1 MTELHEVPA
10 TTLDASSSP
19 EFTLETPSRTHVIIT
34 EPEVAFSTAAAS
46 PVQRTTTRWWI
57 MATRVV
63 AVAVHRIFLTT
74 AEPRRR
80 YMDDAVM
87 ARQMHRL

>member
-1 MTELHEVPA
+1 MTELHEVAA

-19 EFTLETPSRTHVIIT
+19 ESTLETPSRTHVLIT
-34 EPEVAFSTAAAS
+34 APEVAFSTAAAS
-46 PVQRTTTRWWI
+46 PVQRSTTRWWI

-63 AVAVHRIFLTT
+63 AVAVHRMFLTT

>member
-10 TTLDASSSP
+10 TTLDVPSSP
-19 EFTLETPSRTHVIIT
+19 EFTLETPSRTHVVIT
-34 EPEVAFSTAAAS
+34 ESEVAFSTAAAV
-46 PVQRTTTRWWI
+46 PVHRTTTRWWI

-63 AVAVHRIFLTT
+63 AVAVRRMFLTT

-87 ARQMHRL
+87 AREMYRL